1 MTPTNINGDV
11 MASTVFDEVITQWF
25 DKPKYHFRKIK
36 KLNINGKNITK
47 VNSVVLMGM
56 VNSTPIINA

>member
-1 MTPTNINGDV
+1 